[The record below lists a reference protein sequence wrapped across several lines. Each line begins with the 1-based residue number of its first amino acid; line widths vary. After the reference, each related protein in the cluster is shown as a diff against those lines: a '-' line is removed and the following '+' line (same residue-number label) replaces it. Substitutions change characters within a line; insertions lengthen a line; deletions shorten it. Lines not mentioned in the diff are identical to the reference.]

1 MIQDSGIKALKKKM
15 TLKEV
20 KMMMDT
26 KSKESSWNSLQSIIG
41 IMVLHLY
48 LSIGSGISG
57 GTIKKSEEWIR
68 KGINTKVIQLGLD

>member
-26 KSKESSWNSLQSIIG
+26 KSKESS
-41 IMVLHLY
+41 
-48 LSIGSGISG
+48 
-57 GTIKKSEEWIR
+57 
-68 KGINTKVIQLGLD
+68 